1 MMMTG
6 LVTCDDDDDDD
17 EWLCQRWSVAW
28 ETRWWKAIGDLL
40 KYIIVFILKNHNQ
53 IHWLNYVSIF
63 PLKCHTCQLVKWHH
77 RFKSNSLLGTVCTL
91 YSLQCTLSSIYWGM
105 KIEGHPDNAT
115 SCQDFLFL
123 ILHPFQGAW
132 ERGKAGRWK
141 NSLENIG
148 RFTINGKIY
157 ITPI

>member
-6 LVTCDDDDDDD
+6 LVTCDDDDDDDD

-63 PLKCHTCQLVKWHH
+63 PLKCHTCQLVK
-77 RFKSNSLLGTVCTL
+77 
-91 YSLQCTLSSIYWGM
+91 
-105 KIEGHPDNAT
+105 
-115 SCQDFLFL
+115 
-123 ILHPFQGAW
+123 
-132 ERGKAGRWK
+132 
-141 NSLENIG
+141 
-148 RFTINGKIY
+148 
-157 ITPI
+157 